1 MQTPA
6 GSSRNRNTSTTPR
19 HGAQWSHSNIDGDP
33 TASALVQSTL
43 LRYQQ
48 QSQHSSRKREMEV
61 QMNAKI
67 VGQVGTGAQE
77 EMASASP
84 ARQRQQ
90 SQRRRLSVDESMA
103 AAGLFV
109 LAQVTGDDAGSRG
122 TNKTGI
128 APASS
133 SAQPPPHV
141 PTRLNVDKAAAQS
154 SSTRN
159 GRRLPRRESGK
170 INDGLQPQILTRDA
184 IVQHQY
190 QGQHHLDSISKA
202 HSAHAGKLQSSLSM
216 SLPGTKTPLAVGIG
230 KSIAPAVLYQQPHRP
245 DLYNS
250 FLFRS
255 AQRAS
260 VTKANEISQL
270 HTNQQLLSFLHK
282 RRIEEMLRNS
292 STIGTAAG
300 TVSPYTSLRSQL
312 QIHPP
317 AKRVK
322 IKPPVASVPFATSA
336 PPVQHSASLKK
347 RILARNAHIDSK
359 HVSLAP
365 EEEVDPLSGNL
376 IKTVQDY
383 YPHEDESAKSGKDR
397 DCTTNLRARAFMS
410 SYLGRTA
417 VPQSGYGNLT
427 SWRSAKRN
435 LRNPVAEASSLSAG
449 ILAQTAQGRVASEA
463 LTRIL
468 PSSPSITDSTSYI
481 NKTRGKISTLM

>member
-1 MQTPA
+1 MQVPA
-6 GSSRNRNTSTTPR
+6 SSNRNPNTCTTPR
-19 HGAQWSHSNIDGDP
+19 HDHSNVGVDP

-61 QMNAKI
+61 QMNAKLS
-67 VGQVGTGAQE
+67 GQVATGAQV

-84 ARQRQQ
+84 ARQPPQP
-90 SQRRRLSVDESMA
+90 RRLSVDESMA

-109 LAQVTGDDAGSRG
+109 LAQVTGDDAGSRE
-122 TNKTGI
+122 TNETGI
-128 APASS
+128 APVSRPAR
-133 SAQPPPHV
+133 QPAHIPK
-141 PTRLNVDKAAAQS
+141 RLSVNKAAAPS
-154 SSTRN
+154 PSTRK

-190 QGQHHLDSISKA
+190 QRQHHLDSTSKA
-202 HSAHAGKLQSSLSM
+202 HSTHAGKLQPSLSM
-216 SLPGTKTPLAVGIG
+216 SLSGTKTPLDVGIG
-230 KSIAPAVLYQQPHRP
+230 KWIAPAVLYQQPRRP
-245 DLYNS
+245 HSYNS
-250 FLFRS
+250 FLLHS

-270 HTNQQLLSFLHK
+270 HTNQQLLSFLQK

-292 STIGTAAG
+292 ATIGTAAG
-300 TVSPYTSLRSQL
+300 TVSLYTALQSQL

-322 IKPPVASVPFATSA
+322 INPPVSSAPSATSA
-336 PPVQHSASLKK
+336 SPSQRSAPKK
-347 RILARNAHIDSK
+347 RILARKAHIDSK
-359 HVSLAP
+359 HMCLAP

-376 IKTVQDY
+376 INTVQDY

-397 DCTTNLRARAFMS
+397 DCTTALRATAFMS
-410 SYLGRTA
+410 SRLGRTA
-417 VPQSGYGNLT
+417 VPQSGYGNLP

-435 LRNPVAEASSLSAG
+435 LKNPVAKASSLSVG
-449 ILAQTAQGRVASEA
+449 ILAQTAQGRVASDA

-468 PSSPSITDSTSYI
+468 PSSPSITDSNSNI
-481 NKTRGKISTLM
+481 NKTRGKISALM